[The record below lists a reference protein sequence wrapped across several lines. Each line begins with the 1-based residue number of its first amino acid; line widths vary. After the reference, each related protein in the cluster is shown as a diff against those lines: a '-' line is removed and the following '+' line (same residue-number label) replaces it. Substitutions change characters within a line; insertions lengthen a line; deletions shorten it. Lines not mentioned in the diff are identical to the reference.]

1 MSVKVKIAEP
11 LRQLVNCREEAVE
24 VDGYDVQECLEKLAV
39 QFPDIKRWLYDEKG
53 ELLPYVHIYINE
65 ERNPD
70 DGLTKQVKDGDELLI
85 LLTVTGG

>member
-11 LRQLVNCREEAVE
+11 LRQLINCQEEAVE
-24 VDGYDVQECLEKLAV
+24 VDGYNIRECLDKLAV
-39 QFPDIKRWLYDEKG
+39 QFLDLKRWLYNEKG
-53 ELLPYVHIYINE
+53 ELLPYVHIYVNG

-70 DGLTKQVKDGDELLI
+70 DELTRQIKDGDELLI